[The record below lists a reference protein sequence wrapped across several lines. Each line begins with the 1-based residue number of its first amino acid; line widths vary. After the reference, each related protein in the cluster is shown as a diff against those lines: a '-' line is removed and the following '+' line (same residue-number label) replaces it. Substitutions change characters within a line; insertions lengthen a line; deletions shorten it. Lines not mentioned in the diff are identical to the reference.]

1 MTHYV
6 SVLVPMAT
14 GGWRALLPDLPA
26 YQAEECSLDLAIL
39 RASGF
44 LAQVTR
50 LGSEIPAPRPL
61 AFIKLD
67 TDWASSRD
75 IDWSRSVV
83 TMIPVHNSASIAAT
97 GLISP

>member
-6 SVLVPMAT
+6 SVLVPMAS
-14 GGWRALLPDLPA
+14 GGWRALLPDLPG
-26 YQAEECSLDLAIL
+26 YQAEERSLDLAIL

-50 LGSEIPAPRPL
+50 LGSEIPPPRSL

-67 TDWASSRD
+67 SDWVSSRD

-83 TMIPVHNSASIAAT
+83 TMIPVRE
-97 GLISP
+97 

>member
-6 SVLVPMAT
+6 SVLVPVAT
-14 GGWRALLPDLPA
+14 GGWRALLPDLPG
-26 YQAEECSLDLAIL
+26 YQAEERSLDLAIL

-44 LAQVTR
+44 LTEITR
-50 LGSEIPAPRPL
+50 LGSEIPPPRSL

-75 IDWSRSVV
+75 IDWSCSVV
-83 TMIPVHNSASIAAT
+83 TMIPVHE
-97 GLISP
+97 